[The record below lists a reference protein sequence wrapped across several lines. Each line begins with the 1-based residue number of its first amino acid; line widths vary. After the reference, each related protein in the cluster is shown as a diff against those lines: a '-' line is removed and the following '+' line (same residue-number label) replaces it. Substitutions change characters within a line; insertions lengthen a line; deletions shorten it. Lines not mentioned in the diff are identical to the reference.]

1 MSGHCIRERE
11 RIKSL
16 SLFCDRD
23 RRCAR
28 NVSLFARF
36 RWVRANRA
44 SARSECVPVCV
55 GRPAAAVS
63 ECVLYCA
70 AAALR
75 GRLGMCPC
83 SLCSES
89 VPLSRPASLSCAG
102 LPRGRLGKCPCS
114 LRDGVQWPSRKVSL
128 FLPRSR
134 ASRNVSPL
142 QRHFSAAHDRLA
154 FRFSRVPAT
163 RRAAEKRKGHR
174 ANGGPFLTRSR
185 REAGTRY
192 RSKRNPT
199 PAAIATQPGKRMSK
213 HSRTPAAGRRRG
225 RCSR

>member
-16 SLFCDRD
+16 SLFCDGCPDVLGKCPCSPD
-23 RRCAR
+23 RERFAQIGRFRAR
-28 NVSLFARF
+28 NVSLFALAGLLPSSRNVSF
-36 RWVRANRA
+36 IALQRPCGAV
-44 SARSECVPVCV
+44 SECVPV
-55 GRPAAAVS
+55 PS
-63 ECVLYCA
+63 
-70 AAALR
+70 
-75 GRLGMCPC
+75 
-83 SLCSES
+83 CSES

-102 LPRGRLGKCPCS
+102 LPRGRLGKCPRS

-128 FLPRSR
+128 FLPLSR

>member
-1 MSGHCIRERE
+1 MDGA
-11 RIKSL
+11 
-16 SLFCDRD
+16 F
-23 RRCAR
+23 
-28 NVSLFARF
+28 
-36 RWVRANRA
+36 RA
-44 SARSECVPVCV
+44 SRTSPCSECFPLCAWLVGGTVSECVP
-55 GRPAAAVS
+55 
-63 ECVLYCA
+63 YCA
-70 AAALR
+70 AAAFSD
-75 GRLGMCPC
+75 RLGMCPC
-83 SLCSES
+83 SILLGMCPS
-89 VPLSRPASLSCAG
+89 SRPASLSCAG
-102 LPRGRLGKCPCS
+102 LPRSCLGMRPS
-114 LRDGVQWPSRKVSL
+114 SPRDGVPGPSRKVSL
-128 FLPRSR
+128 FPPLSR

>member
-1 MSGHCIRERE
+1 MSGHSIRERE
-11 RIKSL
+11 RSKSL

-28 NVSLFARF
+28 NLSLIARF

-70 AAALR
+70 AAAFW

-83 SLCSES
+83 SLMLGMRPSF
-89 VPLSRPASLSCAG
+89 RPASLSRCGA
-102 LPRGRLGKCPCS
+102 PCGRLGKCPCS
-114 LRDGVQWPSRKVSL
+114 PRGRVPGLSRNVSL
-128 FLPRSR
+128 FPPRSR

-142 QRHFSAAHDRLA
+142 QRHFPAAHDRLA